1 MKKVNDRPSVTGYP
15 TVSVVCPVLNE
26 ERYIYDCIKGMI
38 QQDYP
43 ADLVEYIF
51 VDGGSEDSTLDIINS
66 FRILHKNIKL
76 ARNDKRII
84 PVGMNIGISLA
95 SGEIIIRIDAHSMY
109 PENYISSLVRG
120 KLRLSADNVGGVC
133 ITLPSSDTDEAK
145 GIAIALSTLF
155 GMGNSRFRIGAS
167 DEMEVDTVPFGCYDR
182 EYLISIGGYDER
194 FERNQDD
201 ELNGRIKRDGGKIWL
216 LPDVEIKYYPR
227 DSIMRL
233 WKMWYGYGLYKPMVG
248 KKLGS
253 PATFRQLIPPLFVI
267 SLFSFLIVVLV
278 TGMYSFL
285 LVIMILWLVCAL
297 CSAITQS
304 RNIRVVAWSVLAYL
318 TVHLS
323 YGIGYLAG
331 LNRLSEVNKG

>member
-1 MKKVNDRPSVTGYP
+1 MKKVNDRPSATGYP

-109 PENYISSLVRG
+109 PENYISSLVNG

-133 ITLPSSDTDEAK
+133 ITLPSSDTDESK
-145 GIAIALSTLF
+145 GIAIALSTPF
-155 GMGNSRFRIGAS
+155 GMGNSRFRIGA
-167 DEMEVDTVPFGCYDR
+167 
-182 EYLISIGGYDER
+182 
-194 FERNQDD
+194 
-201 ELNGRIKRDGGKIWL
+201 
-216 LPDVEIKYYPR
+216 
-227 DSIMRL
+227 
-233 WKMWYGYGLYKPMVG
+233 
-248 KKLGS
+248 
-253 PATFRQLIPPLFVI
+253 
-267 SLFSFLIVVLV
+267 
-278 TGMYSFL
+278 
-285 LVIMILWLVCAL
+285 
-297 CSAITQS
+297 
-304 RNIRVVAWSVLAYL
+304 
-318 TVHLS
+318 
-323 YGIGYLAG
+323 
-331 LNRLSEVNKG
+331 